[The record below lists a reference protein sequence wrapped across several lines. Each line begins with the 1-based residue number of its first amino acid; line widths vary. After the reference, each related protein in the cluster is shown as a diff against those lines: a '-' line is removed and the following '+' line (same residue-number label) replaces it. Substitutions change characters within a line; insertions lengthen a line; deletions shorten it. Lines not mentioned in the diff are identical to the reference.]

1 MTPHSNPPQPHK
13 INHCELAILQ
23 KSYVIQ
29 WSHYFLFQN
38 SFAFRYCFKSKFGLQ
53 LQCMSSNQFFHHS
66 SILIHVLHLQLTM
79 FYSCQHPK
87 QIDHAFNFYLWT
99 HDSNNCFAWKPT
111 FGNWPSWMH
120 HKASGFEDVNG
131 GIENLLNKN
140 NFLLTNVHEISSIE
154 VPTPNIFSLRSNL
167 TTSTTV
173 IIHALTIWFN

>member
-1 MTPHSNPPQPHK
+1 
-13 INHCELAILQ
+13 
-23 KSYVIQ
+23 
-29 WSHYFLFQN
+29 
-38 SFAFRYCFKSKFGLQ
+38 
-53 LQCMSSNQFFHHS
+53 
-66 SILIHVLHLQLTM
+66 
-79 FYSCQHPK
+79 
-87 QIDHAFNFYLWT
+87 
-99 HDSNNCFAWKPT
+99 
-111 FGNWPSWMH
+111 MH